1 MTEMTDEQ
9 WLAWLRER
17 MCSRLTVYKDIDRM
31 FGILEKR
38 DEENARLQHLV
49 REGNHALS
57 VGEVEHLRAVKAAAK
72 AYREAE
78 IATSKSI
85 GVEQRDIAWAD
96 VYDAR
101 ERLDKML
108 KGTYPYV

>member
-1 MTEMTDEQ
+1 MREMTDEQ

-17 MCSRLTVYKDIDRM
+17 QASRLTVYNDVDRLL
-31 FGILEKR
+31 GILEKR
-38 DEENARLQHLV
+38 DEEIARLQHLV

-101 ERLDKML
+101 DRLDELL
-108 KGTYPYV
+108 KVGNRA